1 MIKSILQIVT
11 DVSSAG
17 LIGFHWTDT
26 ATGIHIDGKM
36 SGGESNARAIILRIY
51 GEWTPQVY
59 VHNTELKTRAF
70 EKWVKG
76 YTYYDIDGAAEAIK
90 TALAAVPQTE
100 TPQSKLHP
108 RAVLAVIRHPDA
120 QGDFW
125 LVEQSPGGLIPLV
138 RYGQK
143 NPRALLEALP
153 EAITALDEADTAF
166 VCMNICD
173 GLTPQARGVIKKA
186 WGLVQTAMAKARPS
200 GAYAD
205 AVKDPKTA
213 ASIIKRERGIFT
225 RLYRACQG
233 LLDAYAPDADRT
245 AAREGETAL
254 HSAVVEARAAIRETP
269 SAMKD

>member
-11 DVSSAG
+11 DVSSTG

-26 ATGIHIDGKM
+26 ATGIHVDGKM

-90 TALAAVPQTE
+90 AALA
-100 TPQSKLHP
+100 
-108 RAVLAVIRHPDA
+108 
-120 QGDFW
+120 
-125 LVEQSPGGLIPLV
+125 
-138 RYGQK
+138 
-143 NPRALLEALP
+143 
-153 EAITALDEADTAF
+153 
-166 VCMNICD
+166 
-173 GLTPQARGVIKKA
+173 LTPQARGVIKKA

-200 GAYAD
+200 GAYSD
-205 AVKDPKTA
+205 AVKDPNTA
-213 ASIIKRERGIFT
+213 ASIIKRERETVARIAG
-225 RLYRACQG
+225 ACQG

-245 AAREGETAL
+245 AARQGETAL
-254 HSAVVEARAAIRETP
+254 HSAVIEARAALKAGKAIL
-269 SAMKD
+269 K